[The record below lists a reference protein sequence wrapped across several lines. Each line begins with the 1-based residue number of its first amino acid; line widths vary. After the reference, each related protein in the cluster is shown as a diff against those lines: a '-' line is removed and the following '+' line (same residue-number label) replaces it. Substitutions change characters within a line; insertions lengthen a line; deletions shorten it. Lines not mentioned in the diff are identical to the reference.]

1 MKKIKKYA
9 VTFDSDVYA
18 ISLVEDPA
26 IEENFIFL
34 NADKPLQICLDKEDK
49 HLIVGAVLIPDKPIY
64 RNQGGE
70 EFYIQFS
77 KETIEK
83 LAYEYMMKGRM
94 WSVTEDHLDIAD
106 DVVMVES
113 WLKTSEN
120 DKSNEY
126 GMSHLPVGSWI
137 VAMKCNNE
145 DVWSRVKNG
154 ELRGFS
160 VESFVNLEEI
170 NLSKNMIDNKM
181 EAVEINETFWDRLK
195 AIIADLLGKGEEAPE
210 VTEVVEEIADEVK
223 PVEEVV
229 EMAEEEKAEEP
240 EETTP
245 IEEEAQA
252 IAEEVVAVV
261 EEQANDEDK
270 IKELEEVIN
279 QLEKDLEEKMNQ
291 IEELE
296 KTNAKLSKQPSTE
309 PIKIEASKQNESGY
323 SFLDFASGK
332 MRLK

>member
-49 HLIVGAVLIPDKPIY
+49 HLIVGAVLVPDKPIY

-181 EAVEINETFWDRLK
+181 EAVEINETFWDKLK

-223 PVEEVV
+223 PVEEIV

-245 IEEEAQA
+245 IEEE
-252 IAEEVVAVV
+252 
-261 EEQANDEDK
+261 EQANEDDK

-296 KTNAKLSKQPSTE
+296 KSNAKLSKQPSVD
-309 PIKIEASKQNESGY
+309 PIKIEASKQENGY
-323 SFLDFASGK
+323 SFMDFASGK